1 MPRPAPRATGMN
13 RWRRWVRKVQRKWD
27 CFLLRQRGWPDP
39 AGTLDWLEARN
50 TVLRDRNGH
59 EQ

>member
-1 MPRPAPRATGMN
+1 MS

-39 AGTLDWLEARN
+39 AGTLDWLEGRK

>member
-1 MPRPAPRATGMN
+1 MTRLRNWAKRVQ
-13 RWRRWVRKVQRKWD
+13 RRWY
-27 CFLLRQRGWPDP
+27 CYLFRQRGWPDP
-39 AGTLDWLEARN
+39 AGTLDWLESRK